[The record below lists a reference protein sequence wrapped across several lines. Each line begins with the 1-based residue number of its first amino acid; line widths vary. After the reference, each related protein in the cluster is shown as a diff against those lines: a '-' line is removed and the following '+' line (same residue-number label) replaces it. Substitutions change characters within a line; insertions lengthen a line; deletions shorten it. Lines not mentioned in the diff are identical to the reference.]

1 IETPNSIQHCHFRQS
16 EVIAK
21 DSRRMKHLFVV
32 KKGSLDVW
40 KCLEPSDCRRTM
52 TKRNAVQIEE
62 QILESEDEATG
73 DNRTLFSEVQ
83 LSGDINE
90 SASHDNGLEA
100 DFRLSR
106 LRRSSVQDQ
115 RISSALSAAS
125 QIANNDI
132 KKFPGL
138 VDKRDRLL
146 LIDYDKLSIAS
157 NTTKSTST
165 NAHAQPR
172 RSKIKTPVKSKLIN
186 PDA

>member
-1 IETPNSIQHCHFRQS
+1 
-16 EVIAK
+16 
-21 DSRRMKHLFVV
+21 
-32 KKGSLDVW
+32 
-40 KCLEPSDCRRTM
+40 
-52 TKRNAVQIEE
+52 
-62 QILESEDEATG
+62 LESEDEATG

-90 SASHDNGLEA
+90 SATHDNGLEA

-125 QIANNDI
+125 QIANNDV

-146 LIDYDKLSIAS
+146 LIDYDKLS
-157 NTTKSTST
+157 
-165 NAHAQPR
+165 
-172 RSKIKTPVKSKLIN
+172 
-186 PDA
+186 